1 MLGYGYDDVSALRDM
16 IDGGGAGQS
25 GDEFEGGG
33 ILSLLANLLASPYG
47 SQREMERQA
56 VAEAVAASSPR
67 PAPRPAPRDYR
78 GSGATPATA
87 YMPSEGLMSGEDV
100 GLPMYRGREEA
111 FLLPGAFERS
121 PQATPAM
128 PSDPAVPAVGDSQ
141 GAKDARALANVMAGD
156 AASMGVMA
164 GRPAPTEGGP
174 TVPRMD
180 APASAPGQ
188 VESALNMFRR
198 GLVSRDSSAFTQ
210 LAELI
215 NSRGTPAQ
223 REELN
228 RYLMSAAE
236 LSVGGNSPL
245 AAIPNRP
252 R

>member
-16 IDGGGAGQS
+16 FDGGGAGQS

-100 GLPMYRGREEA
+100 ELPMYRGREEA

-128 PSDPAVPAVGDSQ
+128 PSDPAVPSTGGSQ
-141 GAKDARALANVMAGD
+141 EAKDARALANVMAGD
-156 AASMGVMA
+156 AASMGIMA
-164 GRPAPTEGGP
+164 GRPAPAESGP

-180 APASAPGQ
+180 APTSTPDP
-188 VESALNMFRR
+188 VESALNMLRR
-198 GLVSRDSSAFTQ
+198 GLMSSDNETFTP
-210 LAELI
+210 LAQFI

-245 AAIPNRP
+245 AGP
-252 R
+252 

>member
-16 IDGGGAGQS
+16 IDGGGAGRS

-67 PAPRPAPRDYR
+67 PAPRPSDLGPRDYR

-100 GLPMYRGREEA
+100 DLPMYRGRD
-111 FLLPGAFERS
+111 
-121 PQATPAM
+121 
-128 PSDPAVPAVGDSQ
+128 DPAVPAVGDSQ

-156 AASMGVMA
+156 AASMGIMA
-164 GRPAPTEGGP
+164 GRPAPAERGP
-174 TVPRMD
+174 TVPGMD
-180 APASAPGQ
+180 VPASASGQ

-210 LAELI
+210 MAELI

-245 AAIPNRP
+245 ASP
-252 R
+252 

>member
-67 PAPRPAPRDYR
+67 PAPRDYR

-100 GLPMYRGREEA
+100 DLPMYRGREEA

-121 PQATPAM
+121 PQATPSL
-128 PSDPAVPAVGDSQ
+128 PSDPAVPSVGDSQ

-156 AASMGVMA
+156 AASMEIMA
-164 GRPAPTEGGP
+164 GRPAPVDSGP
-174 TVPRMD
+174 TVPGTD
-180 APASAPGQ
+180 VPASAPGQ

-210 LAELI
+210 LAKLI

-228 RYLMSAAE
+228 RYLMSAAD
-236 LSVGGNSPL
+236 L
-245 AAIPNRP
+245 ARP
-252 R
+252 